1 VTVPGGAE
9 PVEQDAA
16 GPGEPD
22 ARVPVAPDTARAD
35 AETAAGTN
43 SGSAAEPGRAARGV
57 RLLAG
62 LLVVLLG
69 TAAVL
74 GWQVREQRAVERAR
88 GEALQVARSTA
99 VVVLSY
105 DHRRLAEDV
114 AEAEELSTG
123 EFLEQYRAATSGLVD
138 QAEAGQ
144 VVVTAS
150 VQAASVQDAEADRV
164 EVLLFVDQT
173 TRRQGLEEPRTD
185 QNRVR
190 LTLERVDGRWLLS
203 ALDAL

>member
-1 VTVPGGAE
+1 VTAPDGVDPVDEAAE
-9 PVEQDAA
+9 PDSTDPETPDD
-16 GPGEPD
+16 PPD
-22 ARVPVAPDTARAD
+22 ARTGRGRAVPV
-35 AETAAGTN
+35 
-43 SGSAAEPGRAARGV
+43 
-57 RLLAG
+57 LAG
-62 LLVVLLG
+62 LLAALLV

-74 GWQVREQRAVERAR
+74 GWQVREERAVERAR
-88 GEALQVARSTA
+88 DEALQVARSTA
-99 VVVLSY
+99 VAVLSY
-105 DHRRLAEDV
+105 DHRRLSEDI

-150 VQAASVQDAEADRV
+150 VEAASVQEAESDRV
-164 EVLLFVDQT
+164 QVLLFVDQT

-190 LTLERVDGRWLLS
+190 LTLERVDGRWLLA